1 MEEDMQ
7 ERVEKMFDKM
17 YPMTDGVKKASYEK
31 WMTEFRERHG
41 DVLLEMTEAVKESG
55 NQTAEAEKIAA
66 LFADVAE
73 SLFSKRGKIS
83 SRKQVD
89 INCFMIYYI
98 FPAILLTQSACAVI
112 LADAIRD
119 EWRKRFKNS
128 RQLAYTDYDTI
139 YKSFNDKIFG
149 MF

>member
-1 MEEDMQ
+1 MQ

-17 YPMTDGVKKASYEK
+17 YPMT
-31 WMTEFRERHG
+31 
-41 DVLLEMTEAVKESG
+41 EAVEEAG
-55 NQTAEAEKIAA
+55 DQTAEAEKLAG

>member
-1 MEEDMQ
+1 MKERIEE
-7 ERVEKMFDKM
+7 MFDKM
-17 YPMTDGVKKASYEK
+17 YPMTDGVKKASYEN
-31 WMTEFRERHG
+31 WMSEFRERHG
-41 DVLLEMTEAVKESG
+41 NALLEMAATVEGAGDQAV
-55 NQTAEAEKIAA
+55 EAEKIAG
-66 LFADVAE
+66 LFADAAE

-83 SRKQVD
+83 PRKQVD

-98 FPAILLTQSACAVI
+98 FPAILLTQHECAAI

-128 RQLAYTDYDTI
+128 RQLEYTDYDTI
-139 YKSFNDKIFG
+139 YRSFNDKIFG